1 VTLRAERSW
10 LPTRFCIGEQGK
22 VKSLRVTRYALT
34 IGACAALLAGCG
46 ASQPPTGAPGVMP
59 QSRAIVRQGD
69 RGRSWMLP
77 EARGRDL
84 LYVSS
89 STYQYSD
96 VYVYTFPG
104 AKLVGGLVVGGYA
117 SGLCANDSGDVFVTG
132 AYTVYEY
139 RHAQAKRVAAISDPL
154 GADSCSVNPTN
165 GDLAVAGLGGLAV
178 FRHGKGFQWHL
189 GRLYSFNMNGD
200 SSCAYDG
207 SGNLFFGGTLS
218 ASSVLQQLFVE
229 LPHDGKRL
237 ENVTL
242 NVKLTTPGNLAW
254 DGKYLAVGDNGNLLI
269 HRFAIRGRRGIQIG
283 KLSLSGVQEVR
294 QFWIQ
299 DRILIGPAF
308 ESNWLFGLW
317 PYPAGGSATSS
328 TLQDEAS
335 GATVSVAP
343 SR

>member
-1 VTLRAERSW
+1 MGTLA
-10 LPTRFCIGEQGK
+10 
-22 VKSLRVTRYALT
+22 LRQSALA
-34 IGACAALLAGCG
+34 IGAASALLAGCG
-46 ASQPPTGAPGVMP
+46 GSQRPIGAPGAMP
-59 QSRAIVRQGD
+59 QSSAIAGHGD
-69 RGRSWMLP
+69 RGKSWMLP

-96 VYVYTFPG
+96 VYVYTFPEV
-104 AKLVGGLVVGGYA
+104 KLVGGIVVGGYA

-139 RHAQAKRVAAISDPL
+139 RHAQARRAAAISDPL

-165 GDLAVAGLGGLAV
+165 GDLAVAGIGGLAV

-189 GRLYSFNMNGD
+189 GRLYGFNMNGY
-200 SSCAYDG
+200 SSCAYDAT
-207 SGNLFFGGTLS
+207 GNLFFDGTLS
-218 ASSVLQQLFVE
+218 ASSGLQQLFVE
-229 LPHDGKRL
+229 LPSDGKQL

-242 NVKLTTPGNLAW
+242 NVKLTTPGNLTW
-254 DGKYLAVGDNGNLLI
+254 DSKYLAVGDKGNLLI
-269 HRFAIRGRRGIQIG
+269 HRFAIRGRRGTQIG

-299 DRILIGPAF
+299 NGILIGPAF

-317 PYPAGGSATSS
+317 PYPGGGSATSS
-328 TLQDEAS
+328 TPQDEAS

>member
-1 VTLRAERSW
+1 MSLLLR
-10 LPTRFCIGEQGK
+10 Q
-22 VKSLRVTRYALT
+22 SLYLSVAS
-34 IGACAALLAGCG
+34 ALLAGCG
-46 ASQPPTGAPGVMP
+46 GSQPLVGAPGAMP
-59 QSRAIVRQGD
+59 QSRAIARHGD
-69 RGRSWMLP
+69 SDRSWMLP
-77 EARGRDL
+77 GARGRDL

-104 AKLVGGLVVGGYA
+104 VKLVGGIVVGGYA

-139 RHAQAKRVAAISDPL
+139 RHAQAKRAAAISDPL

-165 GDLAVAGLGGLAV
+165 GDLAVAGIGGLAV

-189 GRLYSFNMNGD
+189 GRLYSFNMNGY

-207 SGNLFFGGTLS
+207 SGNLFFDGTLS

-229 LPHDGKRL
+229 LPSDGKQL
-237 ENVTL
+237 KNVTL

-254 DGKYLAVGDNGNLLI
+254 DGKYLAVGDKGNVLI
-269 HRFAIRGRRGIQIG
+269 HRFAIRGTRGTQIG
-283 KLSLSGVQEVR
+283 KLSLSGMQEVR

-317 PYPAGGSATSS
+317 PYPGGGSATSS

-335 GATVSVAP
+335 GAAVSVAP